1 MPIPCYIG
9 DETSAAGFRLAGV
22 RVIVPPAGGE
32 AEALASARADASLVL
47 ISADVAAR
55 ISPRDLVRAHAA
67 LAPLTLIVP
76 DLRGEMEM
84 PDLATRLRAQLGLE
98 DAR

>member
-1 MPIPCYIG
+1 MPAPCYIG
-9 DETSAAGFRLAGV
+9 DEATAAGYRLAGAS
-22 RVIVPPAGGE
+22 VIVPPPGIE
-32 AEALASARADASLVL
+32 ARALASARASASLVL

-55 ISPRDLVRAHAA
+55 IPPRELAAARAA
-67 LAPLTLIVP
+67 LAPLTLVVP